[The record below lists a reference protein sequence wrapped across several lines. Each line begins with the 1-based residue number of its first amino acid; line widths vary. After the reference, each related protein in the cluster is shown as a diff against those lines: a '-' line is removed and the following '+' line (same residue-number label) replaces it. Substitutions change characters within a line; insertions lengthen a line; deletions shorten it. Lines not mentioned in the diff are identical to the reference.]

1 MLKNKIA
8 ALEENLREDYG
19 DFWFFELEKM
29 KNNGLIV
36 EEYEKYRQLQE
47 EYERRE
53 TADFKESDFSKI
65 HSKEPFWSSTL
76 DPENTGE
83 AWGVD
88 FMSGKVGQMTMF
100 IDVYDDL
107 GSFRAPNS
115 YDYKLRVICVR

>member
-1 MLKNKIA
+1 MLKNKLA

-29 KNNGLIV
+29 KMNGLSV

-76 DPENTGE
+76 DPENAGE

-88 FMSGKVGQMTMF
+88 FINGKVGQMTMF
-100 IDVYDDL
+100 IDVYDE
-107 GSFRAPNS
+107 F
-115 YDYKLRVICVR
+115 LRLQTPGYLCKVSWNLKH